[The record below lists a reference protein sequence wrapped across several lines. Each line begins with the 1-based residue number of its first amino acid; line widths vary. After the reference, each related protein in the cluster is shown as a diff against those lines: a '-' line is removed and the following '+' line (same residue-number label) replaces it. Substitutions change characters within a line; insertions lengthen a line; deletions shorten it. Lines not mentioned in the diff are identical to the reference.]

1 METRTTSNG
10 TTYQSVEL
18 PAATTA
24 QSKSIRFPRGGMNNG
39 YEVTNPSIGYY
50 WSATIV
56 SGNQG
61 FDFNSPEYG
70 YWYNVARLSSGS
82 KSMISV
88 RYVGGSNLMN
98 TGVYKYLNTGCVKS
112 SSAVLD
118 KNRLTIHDKRNSKGP
133 LYIYIHT
140 DKDEY
145 RKLEKKNVKVETI
158 SVGNTNLGGTKDYV
172 GTIEEKMGSTLSF
185 EIAGNIT
192 SIRVEEGDRVSKG
205 QLLATIN
212 PTTVKEAHR
221 ATLTTLKQAQ
231 DAYRRFLPLHQ
242 SGTISDMKWVEIESK
257 LEQAKAAESIA
268 RQQLSHSTLT
278 APFAGVIAAK
288 NVDLG
293 TYVLPGQPVLKLAN
307 VAQVNAKISVPETE
321 ISHLHVGDKV
331 KLTVAALSGAI
342 FRGTI
347 SEKGIDANPISHT
360 YDVKVGITNPQ
371 GRLLPGMVC
380 NAQVQGSAATPSHI
394 TVPPQSIE
402 LDVDNSRFVWTVVNG
417 KAHQQPVTTGDFEGD
432 GIVILSGLKAGDQV
446 IINGQQKV
454 SEGMNVDTAK
464 SDNR

>member
-1 METRTTSNG
+1 MEDVIETMN
-10 TTYQSVEL
+10 SVE
-18 PAATTA
+18 
-24 QSKSIRFPRGGMNNG
+24 
-39 YEVTNPSIGYY
+39 
-50 WSATIV
+50 IV
-56 SGNQG
+56 VVEEELFFLSFLILFFLCIQLK
-61 FDFNSPEYG
+61 FIPLHYLFKKQQ
-70 YWYNVARLSSGS
+70 NVINMKQKDVITGWLVAFI
-82 KSMISV
+82 ISCMM
-88 RYVGGSNLMN
+88 L
-98 TGVYKYLNTGCVKS
+98 TGCTE
-112 SSAVLD
+112 
-118 KNRLTIHDKRNSKGP
+118 KN
-133 LYIYIHT
+133 
-140 DKDEY
+140 

-307 VAQVNAKISVPETE
+307 VAQVNAKVSVPEAE

-454 SEGMNVDTAK
+454 SEGMKVDTTK
-464 SDNR
+464 RDNR

>member
-1 METRTTSNG
+1 ME
-10 TTYQSVEL
+10 Q
-18 PAATTA
+18 
-24 QSKSIRFPRGGMNNG
+24 
-39 YEVTNPSIGYY
+39 
-50 WSATIV
+50 
-56 SGNQG
+56 
-61 FDFNSPEYG
+61 FDST
-70 YWYNVARLSSGS
+70 LSSVIDSTLGLRCRLFGCFFIFLILFFLCIQLKFIPLHYLFKKQLNVINMKQKDVITGWLVAFIIS
-82 KSMISV
+82 CMMLAGCTEKS
-88 RYVGGSNLMN
+88 
-98 TGVYKYLNTGCVKS
+98 
-112 SSAVLD
+112 
-118 KNRLTIHDKRNSKGP
+118 
-133 LYIYIHT
+133 
-140 DKDEY
+140 

-242 SGTISDMKWVEIESK
+242 SGTISDMKWVEIGSK

-307 VAQVNAKISVPETE
+307 VAQVNAKISVPEAE

>member
-1 METRTTSNG
+1 
-10 TTYQSVEL
+10 
-18 PAATTA
+18 
-24 QSKSIRFPRGGMNNG
+24 
-39 YEVTNPSIGYY
+39 
-50 WSATIV
+50 
-56 SGNQG
+56 
-61 FDFNSPEYG
+61 
-70 YWYNVARLSSGS
+70 
-82 KSMISV
+82 
-88 RYVGGSNLMN
+88 MN
-98 TGVYKYLNTGCVKS
+98 TAYTMEVAAPGLKKDMVKMNIDKDGYLNVSIFLIFLILFFLCIQLKFIPLHYLYKKQQKVINMKQKDVITGWLVAFIISCMMLTGCTEK
-112 SSAVLD
+112 A
-118 KNRLTIHDKRNSKGP
+118 KKP
-133 LYIYIHT
+133 
-140 DKDEY
+140 
-145 RKLEKKNVKVETI
+145 EKKIMKVETI

-192 SIRVEEGDRVSKG
+192 SIRVEEGDRVNKG

-278 APFAGVIAAK
+278 APFTGVIAAK

-307 VAQVNAKISVPETE
+307 VAQVNAKVSVPEAE

-342 FRGTI
+342 FWGTI

-380 NAQVQGSAATPSHI
+380 NAQVQGSATTPFYLI
-394 TVPPQSIE
+394 VPPQSVE

-454 SEGMNVDTAK
+454 SEGMKVDTTK
-464 SDNR
+464 RDNR

>member
-1 METRTTSNG
+1 ME
-10 TTYQSVEL
+10 Q
-18 PAATTA
+18 
-24 QSKSIRFPRGGMNNG
+24 
-39 YEVTNPSIGYY
+39 
-50 WSATIV
+50 
-56 SGNQG
+56 
-61 FDFNSPEYG
+61 FDST
-70 YWYNVARLSSGS
+70 LSSVIDSTLGLRCRLFGCFFIFLILFFLCIQLKFIPLHYLFKKQQNVINMKQKDVITGWFVAFIIS
-82 KSMISV
+82 CMMLAGCTEKS
-88 RYVGGSNLMN
+88 
-98 TGVYKYLNTGCVKS
+98 
-112 SSAVLD
+112 
-118 KNRLTIHDKRNSKGP
+118 
-133 LYIYIHT
+133 
-140 DKDEY
+140 

-307 VAQVNAKISVPETE
+307 VAQVNAKVSVPEAE

-380 NAQVQGSAATPSHI
+380 NAQVQGSAATPFHI
-394 TVPPQSIE
+394 TVPSQSIE

>member
-1 METRTTSNG
+1 
-10 TTYQSVEL
+10 
-18 PAATTA
+18 
-24 QSKSIRFPRGGMNNG
+24 
-39 YEVTNPSIGYY
+39 
-50 WSATIV
+50 
-56 SGNQG
+56 
-61 FDFNSPEYG
+61 
-70 YWYNVARLSSGS
+70 
-82 KSMISV
+82 
-88 RYVGGSNLMN
+88 MN
-98 TGVYKYLNTGCVKS
+98 TAYTMEVAAPGLKKDMVKMNIDKDGYLNVSIFLIFFNPIFPMHSAKIHTFALSLQKVINMKQKDVITGWLVAFIISCMMLTGCTEK
-112 SSAVLD
+112 A
-118 KNRLTIHDKRNSKGP
+118 KKP
-133 LYIYIHT
+133 
-140 DKDEY
+140 
-145 RKLEKKNVKVETI
+145 EKKIMKVETI

-192 SIRVEEGDRVSKG
+192 SIRVEEGDRVNKG

-278 APFAGVIAAK
+278 APFTGVIAAK

-307 VAQVNAKISVPETE
+307 VAQVNAKVSVPEAE

-342 FRGTI
+342 FWGTI

-380 NAQVQGSAATPSHI
+380 NAQVQGSATTPFYLI
-394 TVPPQSIE
+394 VPPQSVE

-454 SEGMNVDTAK
+454 SEGMKVDTTK
-464 SDNR
+464 RDNR

>member
-1 METRTTSNG
+1 MIITATITTTIMMRFPSEIETMN
-10 TTYQSVEL
+10 SVE
-18 PAATTA
+18 
-24 QSKSIRFPRGGMNNG
+24 
-39 YEVTNPSIGYY
+39 
-50 WSATIV
+50 IV
-56 SGNQG
+56 VVEEELFFLSFLILFFLCIQLK
-61 FDFNSPEYG
+61 FIPLHYLFKKQQ
-70 YWYNVARLSSGS
+70 NVINMKQKDVITGWLVAFI
-82 KSMISV
+82 ISCMM
-88 RYVGGSNLMN
+88 L
-98 TGVYKYLNTGCVKS
+98 TGCTE
-112 SSAVLD
+112 
-118 KNRLTIHDKRNSKGP
+118 KN
-133 LYIYIHT
+133 
-140 DKDEY
+140 

-307 VAQVNAKISVPETE
+307 VAQVNAKVSVPEAE

>member
-1 METRTTSNG
+1 ME
-10 TTYQSVEL
+10 Q
-18 PAATTA
+18 
-24 QSKSIRFPRGGMNNG
+24 
-39 YEVTNPSIGYY
+39 
-50 WSATIV
+50 
-56 SGNQG
+56 
-61 FDFNSPEYG
+61 FDST
-70 YWYNVARLSSGS
+70 LSSVIDSTLGLRCRLFGCFFIFLILFFLCIQL
-82 KSMISV
+82 KFIPLHYLFKKQQNVINMKQKDVITGWLVAFIISCMM
-88 RYVGGSNLMN
+88 L
-98 TGVYKYLNTGCVKS
+98 TGCTEKS
-112 SSAVLD
+112 
-118 KNRLTIHDKRNSKGP
+118 
-133 LYIYIHT
+133 
-140 DKDEY
+140 

-242 SGTISDMKWVEIESK
+242 SGTISDMKWVEIGSK

-307 VAQVNAKISVPETE
+307 VAQVNAKISVPEAE

-454 SEGMNVDTAK
+454 SEGMNVDTVK

>member
-1 METRTTSNG
+1 MKEKNKIFHVIADFFMLTVG
-10 TTYQSVEL
+10 AVI
-18 PAATTA
+18 AAFAIEEFLVPCTILDGGVIGVGIMVNNLTHIPL
-24 QSKSIRFPRGGMNNG
+24 SIL
-39 YEVTNPSIGYY
+39 
-50 WSATIV
+50 TIV
-56 SGNQG
+56 
-61 FDFNSPEYG
+61 FNIPFLLIGSRKLGLKFILKSAYSMVIFSIFLEIFAPWVNATDQYLLAVCFGGVILGAGVGIIIRWGGCLDGTET
-70 YWYNVARLSSGS
+70 VAILLNR
-82 KSMISV
+82 KFKMP
-88 RYVGGSNLMN
+88 VGR
-98 TGVYKYLNTGCVKS
+98 T
-112 SSAVLD
+112 VLIF
-118 KNRLTIHDKRNSKGP
+118 NIV
-133 LYIYIHT
+133 IYIIAGFLFGFERAMYSLLT
-140 DKDEY
+140 YFITSKIID
-145 RKLEKKNVKVETI
+145 LVET
-158 SVGNTNLGGTKDYV
+158 G
-172 GTIEEKMGSTLSF
+172 
-185 EIAGNIT
+185 
-192 SIRVEEGDRVSKG
+192 
-205 QLLATIN
+205 
-212 PTTVKEAHR
+212 
-221 ATLTTLKQAQ
+221 
-231 DAYRRFLPLHQ
+231 
-242 SGTISDMKWVEIESK
+242 

-307 VAQVNAKISVPETE
+307 VAQVNAKVSVPEAE

-402 LDVDNSRFVWTVVNG
+402 LDIDNSRFVWTVVNG
-417 KAHQQPVTTGDFEGD
+417 KAHQQPVTTGDFEGN

>member
-1 METRTTSNG
+1 MENVIETMN
-10 TTYQSVEL
+10 SVE
-18 PAATTA
+18 
-24 QSKSIRFPRGGMNNG
+24 
-39 YEVTNPSIGYY
+39 
-50 WSATIV
+50 IV
-56 SGNQG
+56 VVEEELFFLSFLILFFLCIQLK
-61 FDFNSPEYG
+61 FIPLHYLFKKQQ
-70 YWYNVARLSSGS
+70 NVINMKQKYVITGWLVAFI
-82 KSMISV
+82 ISCMM
-88 RYVGGSNLMN
+88 LA
-98 TGVYKYLNTGCVKS
+98 GCTEKS
-112 SSAVLD
+112 S
-118 KNRLTIHDKRNSKGP
+118 
-133 LYIYIHT
+133 
-140 DKDEY
+140 
-145 RKLEKKNVKVETI
+145 KLEKKNVKVETI

-307 VAQVNAKISVPETE
+307 VAQVNAKVSVPEAE

-380 NAQVQGSAATPSHI
+380 NAQVQGCAATPSHI

-402 LDVDNSRFVWTVVNG
+402 LDIDNSRFVWTVVNG

>member
-1 METRTTSNG
+1 ME
-10 TTYQSVEL
+10 Q
-18 PAATTA
+18 
-24 QSKSIRFPRGGMNNG
+24 
-39 YEVTNPSIGYY
+39 
-50 WSATIV
+50 
-56 SGNQG
+56 
-61 FDFNSPEYG
+61 FDST
-70 YWYNVARLSSGS
+70 LSSVIDSTLGLRCRLFGCFFIFLILFFLCIQLKFIPLHYLFKKQQNVINMKQKDVITGWLVAFIIS
-82 KSMISV
+82 CMMLAGCTEKS
-88 RYVGGSNLMN
+88 
-98 TGVYKYLNTGCVKS
+98 
-112 SSAVLD
+112 
-118 KNRLTIHDKRNSKGP
+118 
-133 LYIYIHT
+133 
-140 DKDEY
+140 

-242 SGTISDMKWVEIESK
+242 SGTISDMKWVEIGSK

-307 VAQVNAKISVPETE
+307 VAQVNAKISVPEAE

>member
-1 METRTTSNG
+1 ME
-10 TTYQSVEL
+10 Q
-18 PAATTA
+18 
-24 QSKSIRFPRGGMNNG
+24 
-39 YEVTNPSIGYY
+39 
-50 WSATIV
+50 
-56 SGNQG
+56 
-61 FDFNSPEYG
+61 FDST
-70 YWYNVARLSSGS
+70 LSSVIDSTLGLRCRLFGCFFIFLILFFLCIQLKFIPLHYLFKKQQNVINMKQKDVITGWLVAFIIS
-82 KSMISV
+82 CMMLAGCTEKS
-88 RYVGGSNLMN
+88 
-98 TGVYKYLNTGCVKS
+98 
-112 SSAVLD
+112 
-118 KNRLTIHDKRNSKGP
+118 
-133 LYIYIHT
+133 
-140 DKDEY
+140 

-307 VAQVNAKISVPETE
+307 VAQVNAKISVPEAE

-342 FRGTI
+342 FQGTI

-380 NAQVQGSAATPSHI
+380 NAQVQGSAATPFHI

>member
-1 METRTTSNG
+1 ME
-10 TTYQSVEL
+10 Q
-18 PAATTA
+18 
-24 QSKSIRFPRGGMNNG
+24 
-39 YEVTNPSIGYY
+39 
-50 WSATIV
+50 
-56 SGNQG
+56 
-61 FDFNSPEYG
+61 FDST
-70 YWYNVARLSSGS
+70 LSSVIDSTLGLRCRLFGCFFIFLILFFLCIQLKFIPLHYLFKKQQNVINMKQKDVITGWLVAFIIS
-82 KSMISV
+82 CMMLVGCTEKS
-88 RYVGGSNLMN
+88 
-98 TGVYKYLNTGCVKS
+98 
-112 SSAVLD
+112 
-118 KNRLTIHDKRNSKGP
+118 
-133 LYIYIHT
+133 
-140 DKDEY
+140 

-307 VAQVNAKISVPETE
+307 VAQVNAKISVPEAE

-342 FRGTI
+342 FQGTI

-417 KAHQQPVTTGDFEGD
+417 NAHQQPVTTGDFEGD

>member
-1 METRTTSNG
+1 ME
-10 TTYQSVEL
+10 Q
-18 PAATTA
+18 
-24 QSKSIRFPRGGMNNG
+24 
-39 YEVTNPSIGYY
+39 
-50 WSATIV
+50 
-56 SGNQG
+56 
-61 FDFNSPEYG
+61 FDST
-70 YWYNVARLSSGS
+70 LSSVIDSTLGLRCRLFGCFFIFLILFFLCIQL
-82 KSMISV
+82 KFIPLHYLFKKQQNVINMKQKDVITGWLVAFIISCMM
-88 RYVGGSNLMN
+88 L
-98 TGVYKYLNTGCVKS
+98 TGCTEKS
-112 SSAVLD
+112 
-118 KNRLTIHDKRNSKGP
+118 
-133 LYIYIHT
+133 
-140 DKDEY
+140 

-212 PTTVKEAHR
+212 PTTMKEAHR

-231 DAYRRFLPLHQ
+231 DAYRRFRPLHQ

-307 VAQVNAKISVPETE
+307 VAQVNAKISVPEAE

-380 NAQVQGSAATPSHI
+380 NAQVQGSAATPFHI

>member
-1 METRTTSNG
+1 ME
-10 TTYQSVEL
+10 Q
-18 PAATTA
+18 
-24 QSKSIRFPRGGMNNG
+24 
-39 YEVTNPSIGYY
+39 
-50 WSATIV
+50 
-56 SGNQG
+56 
-61 FDFNSPEYG
+61 FDST
-70 YWYNVARLSSGS
+70 LSSVIDSTLGLRCRLFGCFFIFLILFFLCIQLKFIPLHYLFKKQQNVINMKQKDVITGWLIAFIIS
-82 KSMISV
+82 CMMLAGCTEKS
-88 RYVGGSNLMN
+88 
-98 TGVYKYLNTGCVKS
+98 
-112 SSAVLD
+112 
-118 KNRLTIHDKRNSKGP
+118 
-133 LYIYIHT
+133 
-140 DKDEY
+140 

-293 TYVLPGQPVLKLAN
+293 TYVLPGQPVLKLTN
-307 VAQVNAKISVPETE
+307 VAQVNAKISVPEAE

>member
-1 METRTTSNG
+1 ME
-10 TTYQSVEL
+10 Q
-18 PAATTA
+18 
-24 QSKSIRFPRGGMNNG
+24 
-39 YEVTNPSIGYY
+39 
-50 WSATIV
+50 
-56 SGNQG
+56 
-61 FDFNSPEYG
+61 FDST
-70 YWYNVARLSSGS
+70 LSSVIDSILGLRCRLFGCFFIFLILFFLCIQLKFIPLHYLFKKQQNVINMKQKDVITGWLVAFIIS
-82 KSMISV
+82 CMMLAGCTEKS
-88 RYVGGSNLMN
+88 
-98 TGVYKYLNTGCVKS
+98 
-112 SSAVLD
+112 
-118 KNRLTIHDKRNSKGP
+118 
-133 LYIYIHT
+133 
-140 DKDEY
+140 

-242 SGTISDMKWVEIESK
+242 SGTISDMKWVEIGSK

-307 VAQVNAKISVPETE
+307 VAQVNAKISVPEAE

-371 GRLLPGMVC
+371 GHLLPGMVC

>member
-1 METRTTSNG
+1 ME
-10 TTYQSVEL
+10 Q
-18 PAATTA
+18 
-24 QSKSIRFPRGGMNNG
+24 
-39 YEVTNPSIGYY
+39 
-50 WSATIV
+50 
-56 SGNQG
+56 
-61 FDFNSPEYG
+61 FDST
-70 YWYNVARLSSGS
+70 LSSVIDSTLGLRCRLFGCFFIFLILFFLCIQL
-82 KSMISV
+82 KFIPLHYLFKKQQNVINMKQKDVITGWLVAFIISCMM
-88 RYVGGSNLMN
+88 L
-98 TGVYKYLNTGCVKS
+98 TGCTE
-112 SSAVLD
+112 
-118 KNRLTIHDKRNSKGP
+118 KN
-133 LYIYIHT
+133 
-140 DKDEY
+140 

-307 VAQVNAKISVPETE
+307 VAQVNAKVSVPEAE

-454 SEGMNVDTAK
+454 SEGMKVDTTK
-464 SDNR
+464 RDNR

>member
-1 METRTTSNG
+1 MNG
-10 TTYQSVEL
+10 VE
-18 PAATTA
+18 
-24 QSKSIRFPRGGMNNG
+24 
-39 YEVTNPSIGYY
+39 
-50 WSATIV
+50 IV
-56 SGNQG
+56 VEEEELFFLSFLILFFLCIQLK
-61 FDFNSPEYG
+61 FIPLHYLFKKQQ
-70 YWYNVARLSSGS
+70 NVINMKQKDVITGWLVAFI
-82 KSMISV
+82 ISCMM
-88 RYVGGSNLMN
+88 L
-98 TGVYKYLNTGCVKS
+98 TGCTE
-112 SSAVLD
+112 
-118 KNRLTIHDKRNSKGP
+118 KN
-133 LYIYIHT
+133 
-140 DKDEY
+140 

-307 VAQVNAKISVPETE
+307 VAQVNAKVSVPEAE

-342 FRGTI
+342 FWGTI

-380 NAQVQGSAATPSHI
+380 NAQVQGSATTPFYLI
-394 TVPPQSIE
+394 VPPQSVE

-454 SEGMNVDTAK
+454 SEGMKVDTTK
-464 SDNR
+464 RDNR

>member
-1 METRTTSNG
+1 MNTMIITATITTTIMMRFPSEIETMN
-10 TTYQSVEL
+10 SVEIVVVEEEL
-18 PAATTA
+18 FFLSFLILFFLCIQLKFIPLHYLFKKQQNVINMKQKDVITGWLVAFIISCMMLAGCTE
-24 QSKSIRFPRGGMNNG
+24 KS
-39 YEVTNPSIGYY
+39 
-50 WSATIV
+50 
-56 SGNQG
+56 
-61 FDFNSPEYG
+61 
-70 YWYNVARLSSGS
+70 
-82 KSMISV
+82 
-88 RYVGGSNLMN
+88 
-98 TGVYKYLNTGCVKS
+98 
-112 SSAVLD
+112 
-118 KNRLTIHDKRNSKGP
+118 
-133 LYIYIHT
+133 
-140 DKDEY
+140 

-158 SVGNTNLGGTKDYV
+158 FVGNTNLGGTKDYV

-231 DAYRRFLPLHQ
+231 DAYRRFQPLHQ

-307 VAQVNAKISVPETE
+307 VAQVNAKVSVPEAE

>member
-1 METRTTSNG
+1 MAKIQIKSEKLSPFGGFFRVME
-10 TTYQSVEL
+10 Q
-18 PAATTA
+18 
-24 QSKSIRFPRGGMNNG
+24 
-39 YEVTNPSIGYY
+39 
-50 WSATIV
+50 
-56 SGNQG
+56 
-61 FDFNSPEYG
+61 FDST
-70 YWYNVARLSSGS
+70 LSSVIDSTLGLRCRLFGCFFIFLILFFLCIQLKFIPLHYLFKKQQNVINMKQKDVITGWLVAFIIS
-82 KSMISV
+82 CMMLAGCTEKS
-88 RYVGGSNLMN
+88 
-98 TGVYKYLNTGCVKS
+98 
-112 SSAVLD
+112 
-118 KNRLTIHDKRNSKGP
+118 
-133 LYIYIHT
+133 
-140 DKDEY
+140 

-307 VAQVNAKISVPETE
+307 VAQVNAKVSVPEAE

-360 YDVKVGITNPQ
+360 YDVKVTITNPQ

-402 LDVDNSRFVWTVVNG
+402 LDADNSRFVWTVING

>member
-1 METRTTSNG
+1 MEDVIETMN
-10 TTYQSVEL
+10 SVE
-18 PAATTA
+18 
-24 QSKSIRFPRGGMNNG
+24 
-39 YEVTNPSIGYY
+39 
-50 WSATIV
+50 IV
-56 SGNQG
+56 VVEEELFFFIFLILFFLCFQLK
-61 FDFNSPEYG
+61 FIPLHYLCKKQQ
-70 YWYNVARLSSGS
+70 NVINMKQKDVITGWLVAFI
-82 KSMISV
+82 ISCMM
-88 RYVGGSNLMN
+88 L
-98 TGVYKYLNTGCVKS
+98 TGCTEK
-112 SSAVLD
+112 A
-118 KNRLTIHDKRNSKGP
+118 KKP
-133 LYIYIHT
+133 
-140 DKDEY
+140 
-145 RKLEKKNVKVETI
+145 EKKIMKVETI

-192 SIRVEEGDRVSKG
+192 SIRVEEGDRVNKG

-307 VAQVNAKISVPETE
+307 VAQVNAKVSVPEAE

-342 FRGTI
+342 FWGTI

-380 NAQVQGSAATPSHI
+380 NAQVQGSATTPFYLI
-394 TVPPQSIE
+394 VPPQSVE

-454 SEGMNVDTAK
+454 SEGMKVDTTK
-464 SDNR
+464 RDNR